1 MNNPDSD
8 VIVVDPKAVEL
19 SVLGKDSNINVN
31 VSLSLSIPIAVQ
43 FFMNLTIEGHI
54 WYQKCVYMMH
64 P

>member
-1 MNNPDSD
+1 MYNPDSN
-8 VIVVDPKAVEL
+8 VIFIDPKTVEL

-31 VSLSLSIPIAVQ
+31 VSLSSSSPITVQ